1 MRAQINDKEYVNVS
15 GHTGKMEGIPSISTN
30 KFLNENCKAM
40 MNSDNP
46 NCICKHCYV
55 DRVTA
60 RYKDLE
66 PCLTHNQGI
75 LTTRILNKGEIKSL
89 SKFFLNT
96 TIVRFESFGDLNN
109 EIQLI
114 NYMNLARACKYTK
127 FALFTKHFKIVLGY
141 FKNGN
146 KMPSNVTLVLSSPFT
161 DYTLNEGLVN
171 TFKKYHSRVITFTVT
186 KDKANPGINCGKRKC
201 IECRNCY
208 DSRFP
213 HNVIELIK

>member
-1 MRAQINDKEYVNVS
+1 MRVQINKNEYISVS

-40 MNSDNP
+40 MSSDNP
-46 NCICKHCYV
+46 NCICKYCYV
-55 DRVTA
+55 DRVTK

-75 LTTRILNKGEIKSL
+75 LAGRILSDDEIREL
-89 SKFFLNT
+89 AKFFMNT

-109 EIQLI
+109 VTQLR
-114 NYMNLARACKYTK
+114 NYMSLAKACKYTK
-127 FALFTKHFKIVLGY
+127 FALFTKHFKIVMDF
-141 FKNGN
+141 FKQGF
-146 KMPSNVTLVLSSPFT
+146 KMPGNVTLVLSSPFT
-161 DYTLNEGLVN
+161 DYTLNEALVN
-171 TFKKYHSRVITFTVT
+171 TFKKYHSRTITFTVT
-186 KDKANPGINCGKRKC
+186 KDKKNAGINCGKRKC

-208 DSRFP
+208 DSKVP